1 MPSLVYVRLIGF
13 TAGTLLQL
21 FWMVVILGYRR
32 QRNFERVFFLLA
44 LALFFL
50 YAGSLLA
57 LNAQIYYLEPP
68 AVLTAFAK
76 TLLCAGLCLL
86 PPLLIHLHFEY
97 ADTRGLLTSPTL
109 KRTVLLAA
117 YVPLLYF
124 ALRAYPLLA
133 NSPDF
138 DFLVP
143 GNALGR
149 SYGAWLALAMLFSAA
164 WNIRFHLRAPDP
176 AQSWFHSL
184 LAGVFA
190 ISAALVVQLH
200 VLSGPLP
207 RDLSESVSTVL
218 MLLALLPSA
227 VLIYMVQRF
236 NFLQIGRQKNLVY
249 AVSATFL
256 ALLYLSLVRRLSGWL
271 APQLP
276 PEATASILLF
286 VLVIFFEPLQRLLG
300 RRLQE
305 TAQKEMDRVQR
316 LLADIQQEARQGNE
330 QTLARFIEKR
340 LQETFELAAVRV
352 TFQKEREVGD
362 HHREFAKQH
371 GLGPPSYGKP
381 RVVFS
386 EGKVSES
393 FLALGNT
400 VGIVRA
406 EPHGSRLSG
415 ETRAALE
422 FLCEQLLGAL
432 DLCRLIDE
440 KVRLERELAERER
453 LALLGQMAASISHNL
468 KNPLGSI
475 KTILQVQMENPELP
489 ESLRGETKIVLNE
502 IARLSSKLN
511 QLLQFSRP
519 ALRGGSVEGSCD
531 AAAVIEEVAGVLRHE
546 AEGRGIALE
555 LQLCT
560 NGARVAAAADALSDI
575 VSNLVV
581 NALEATSRGGRVI
594 VAAAAENGACILTV
608 EDSGPGVSPDA
619 REKLLQPFFTTKTH
633 GTGLGLAIVA
643 RRVAE
648 FSGEMKWASPIREGR
663 GTRFEVTL
671 PMQVKSESGD
681 GSDR

>member
-1 MPSLVYVRLIGF
+1 MPSLVYLRLIGF

-32 QRNFERVFFLLA
+32 QRNFERVFFLLS
-44 LALFFL
+44 LALFFF

-57 LNAQIYYLEPP
+57 LNAQIYYPAPP
-68 AVLTAFAK
+68 ALLTTFAK
-76 TLLCAGLCLL
+76 TLLCAGLCFL
-86 PPLLIHLHFEY
+86 PALLIHLHLEY
-97 ADTRGLLTSPTL
+97 ADTRGMLGSRAL

-117 YVPLLYF
+117 YTPVFYF

-133 NSPDF
+133 NSPGF
-138 DFLVP
+138 DFLAP
-143 GNALGR
+143 GNVLGR
-149 SYGAWLALAMLFSAA
+149 GYGVWLALAMLISAA
-164 WNIRFHLRAPDP
+164 WEIRFHLRASDR
-176 AQSWFHSL
+176 AQSFFHSL
-184 LAGVFA
+184 LAGVFS
-190 ISAALVVQLH
+190 IGAALVAHLH

-207 RDLSESVSTVL
+207 RDLSDAASTALALV
-218 MLLALLPSA
+218 ALLPSA

-271 APQLP
+271 APHIP
-276 PEATASILLF
+276 PEATAAILLF

-305 TAQKEMDRVQR
+305 TAHQEMDRVQR
-316 LLADIQQEARQGNE
+316 LMAEIQQEARQGNE
-330 QTLARFIEKR
+330 KTLARFVEKR
-340 LQETFELAAVRV
+340 VKETFELAAVRV
-352 TFQKEREVGD
+352 TFHKEQEIGE
-362 HHREFAKQH
+362 HHRAFAKQA
-371 GLGPPSYGKP
+371 GLGPPTLGKP
-381 RVVFS
+381 KVAFS
-386 EGKVSES
+386 EGKISEP
-393 FLALGNT
+393 FVILGNF

-406 EPHGSRLSG
+406 EPHGSALSG
-415 ETRAALE
+415 ETRATLE

-489 ESLRGETKIVLNE
+489 ASLRAETQIVLDE
-502 IARLSSKLN
+502 VGRLSAKLN
-511 QLLQFSRP
+511 QLLRFSRP
-519 ALRGGSVEGSCD
+519 AVRGGSVEASCD

-546 AEGRGIALE
+546 AERRGVALE

-560 NGARVAAAADALSDI
+560 DGARAAAAGDAVSDM

-581 NALEATSRGGRVI
+581 NALEATPRGGRVN
-594 VAAAAENGACILTV
+594 VAAAAKNGSCVLTI
-608 EDSGPGVSPDA
+608 EDTGPGIAAEA
-619 REKLLQPFFTTKTH
+619 RERILQPFFTTKTQ

-648 FSGEMKWASPIREGR
+648 VGGKLEWESPVSEGR
-663 GTRFEVTL
+663 GTRFRITL
-671 PMQVKSESGD
+671 PLRS
-681 GSDR
+681 